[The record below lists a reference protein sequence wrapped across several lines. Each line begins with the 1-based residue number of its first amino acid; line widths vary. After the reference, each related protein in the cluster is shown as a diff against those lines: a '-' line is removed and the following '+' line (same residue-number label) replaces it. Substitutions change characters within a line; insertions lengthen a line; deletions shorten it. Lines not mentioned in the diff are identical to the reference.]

1 MIRIHVTGPLDL
13 RDAEGRPLGTMPS
26 QPKRSGLLAYLAAA
40 TPRGFHR
47 RDTLFAI
54 FWPEHDMQSARNA
67 LNTSVSYLRGKLGA
81 GALARRG
88 AGELALV
95 SDHIW
100 CDVWAIDDALREDRL
115 EDALALYRG
124 DLLEG
129 FHLSGVPEFERW
141 LDQERDRLRV
151 ALASAAW
158 TLAER
163 AEASEQPA
171 DAARWARRAMA
182 LAPGNEVS
190 LRRLIE
196 CLHRNGD
203 TAGALREYDEF
214 ARQLR
219 EELDVEPSA
228 RTRELVDAIR
238 AQAASPAPP
247 TPRPVAQENAASATA
262 STAGDLA
269 PPPGFEPGAELVRGP
284 SAHSAPTLRP
294 RQLVLAAL
302 AVLTMLLV
310 FTLLSGPPPVT
321 VGGQAPIEQ
330 RQTGGPAP
338 VVETL
343 PRTAS
348 FGAFDNYRAGVVAG
362 EHGDFETAVER
373 LKVAVALDPGFAL
386 AHLRLSMA
394 GHWVG
399 DTELARWA
407 ADRAVRNVGGLDR
420 WLRGSALAWGAY
432 LSGDPLEAERL
443 ARGVLEDNHDGSA
456 FHVLAEVLFH
466 WYPML
471 GRSATLS
478 RTEWEQSLAFPMER
492 AAARIHLARIA
503 ASERDRGALEE
514 HAGWI
519 LERDLPRDN
528 ALVLEA
534 RALLAFSGNDAEARR
549 RVIDDVATAEATAI
563 ATLARAVA
571 VFAQDLEGA
580 DQLTRLA
587 LTRLAPTTD
596 RDHAMAASIVAT
608 LAQTHA
614 AAGRLDAAASTLHD
628 AAELPAERA
637 VELLAAYALAPLL
650 PVADARLAA
659 LRREIDATPDD
670 AFIGPGMSYFTAE
683 GIYPPRRRYLLGRLS
698 LEVGDL
704 DAVRRIIVEL
714 ESGDARTP
722 MDRRYQDYFA
732 RLLRAELARADGNPA
747 AALEALGEPEIPAS
761 ATLPDLLDYPRA
773 HERWLRA
780 ELLRELGRQDAAH
793 AWYATFPDP
802 QGYDLAY
809 LAASHL
815 RRAELLEAQGESDA
829 AAIHLTRFSA
839 LREPASSQ

>member
-13 RDAEGRPLGTMPS
+13 RDAEGRPLGAMPS

-54 FWPEHDMQSARNA
+54 FWPEHDTQSARNA
-67 LNTSVSYLRGKLGA
+67 LNTSVSYLRGILGA
-81 GALARRG
+81 QALARRG
-88 AGELALV
+88 AGELALA
-95 SDHIW
+95 SDHVW
-100 CDVWAIDDALREDRL
+100 CDVWAIDDALRDDRL

-129 FHLSGVPEFERW
+129 FHVSGVPEFERW
-141 LDQERDRLRV
+141 LDRERERLRV
-151 ALASAAW
+151 ALADAAW

-163 AEASEQPA
+163 AEADGRTA
-171 DAARWARRAMA
+171 DVARWARRAVA
-182 LAPGNEVS
+182 FTPNDEVS

-203 TAGALREYDEF
+203 SAGALREYDEF
-214 ARQLR
+214 ARRLR

-238 AQAASPAPP
+238 ARPVAPA
-247 TPRPVAQENAASATA
+247 PRPVAQDGAASAP
-262 STAGDLA
+262 A
-269 PPPGFEPGAELVRGP
+269 PPALPPEDPAPAPGFEPSAERVRGP
-284 SAHSAPTLRP
+284 SAHSAPTSRP
-294 RQLVLAAL
+294 RRLVLAAL
-302 AVLTMLLV
+302 FALAMLVAFKLLREPVAV
-310 FTLLSGPPPVT
+310 GAREPV
-321 VGGQAPIEQ
+321 EQ
-330 RQTGGPAP
+330 PEPGGPAP

-348 FGAFDNYRAGVVAG
+348 FDAFDNYRAGVVAG

-373 LKVAVALDPGFAL
+373 LKVAVALDPDFAL

-407 ADRAVRNVGGLDR
+407 ADRAIRNFGGLDR
-420 WLRGSALAWGAY
+420 WLLGSALAWRAY
-432 LSGDPLEAERL
+432 LSGAPLQAERL
-443 ARGVLEDNHDGSA
+443 AHGVLEDNVDGSA
-456 FHVLAEVLFH
+456 YTVLAEVLFH

-528 ALVLEA
+528 ALILEA
-534 RALLAFSGNDAEARR
+534 RALLAFTGNDAEARR
-549 RVIDDVATAEATAI
+549 RVIDDVATAEATAL

-596 RDHAMAASIVAT
+596 RDHAMAASIVT
-608 LAQTHA
+608 MLAQTHA

-637 VELLAAYALAPLL
+637 VELLAAWALAPLP

-659 LRREIDATPDD
+659 LRREIDATPED

-698 LEVGDL
+698 LEIGDL
-704 DAVRRIIVEL
+704 DAVRRIVVEL
-714 ESGDARTP
+714 ENDDARTP

-732 RLLRAELARADGNPA
+732 RLLRAELARADGNSA
-747 AALEALGEPEIPAS
+747 AALEALGEPDIPAS

-780 ELLRELGRQDAAH
+780 ELLRELGRHDAAH

-829 AAIHLTRFSA
+829 AAIHLTRFSD